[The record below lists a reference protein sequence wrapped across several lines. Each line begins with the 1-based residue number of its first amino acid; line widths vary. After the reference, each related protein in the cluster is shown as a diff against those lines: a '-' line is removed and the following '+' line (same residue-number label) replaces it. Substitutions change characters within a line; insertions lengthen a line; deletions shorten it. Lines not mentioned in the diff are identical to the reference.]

1 MKNFALQPIS
11 VQAKSQSLVFIL
23 CNLYQIAEAGTGF
36 DGGGFSIFVNLMWG
50 FSLSAVIIGQYELT
64 KEQVPEFWKT
74 GSAILATVVLLAKCL
89 EVTNPE
95 IDTTAF
101 YFFFFFN
108 LLFGS
113 FTTEGIYKP
122 IYLYLTAVAAL
133 CGLLFT
139 GADIFF
145 DYSFPESL
153 QPLFLLIGVGF
164 TVGVGY
170 GNYDAW
176 NKK

>member
-11 VQAKSQSLVFIL
+11 VQAKSQSLVFIF

-36 DGGGFSIFVNLMWG
+36 DGGGFAIFVNLMWG

-108 LLFGS
+108 LFFGS
-113 FTTEGIYKP
+113 FVTEGIYKP

-145 DYSFPESL
+145 DYAFPESL

-176 NKK
+176 NKN